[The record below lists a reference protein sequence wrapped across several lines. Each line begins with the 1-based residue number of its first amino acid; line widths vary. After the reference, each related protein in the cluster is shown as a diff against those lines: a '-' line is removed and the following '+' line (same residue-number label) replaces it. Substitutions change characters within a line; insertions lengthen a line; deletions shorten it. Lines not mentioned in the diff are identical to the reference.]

1 METKRSE
8 IPHPNFHNAFP
19 ALREKLTRTMIEIVL
34 SGKTVWS
41 TELEV
46 AGEKIKQRS
55 AANWLNRLENSGY
68 LKSEI
73 VRNCKNSER
82 RDYSPTLAGALFSY
96 CELFKQRGWD
106 EKVTADIM
114 VGLEPLVKYSSFIS
128 ACSRS
133 HFWEELQFLVD
144 IEDDP
149 KYAHLAECD
158 FVDTDLI
165 QGAFKT
171 LQRFENVGACFA
183 DIVYGGAAILLKYIN
198 QRPEE
203 IGYFNDHPDE
213 FDQKFNKSMIES
225 FILHSVDM
233 IELYGT
239 ENNQLSE
246 IATMRI
252 LFDEILPE
260 LYENIDCKKLVETLQ
275 SELERH
281 SLYFYCYKSTIE
293 LLEKNVN
300 KT

>member
-1 METKRSE
+1 M
-8 IPHPNFHNAFP
+8 
-19 ALREKLTRTMIEIVL
+19 
-34 SGKTVWS
+34 
-41 TELEV
+41 
-46 AGEKIKQRS
+46 
-55 AANWLNRLENSGY
+55 
-68 LKSEI
+68 
-73 VRNCKNSER
+73 
-82 RDYSPTLAGALFSY
+82 
-96 CELFKQRGWD
+96 
-106 EKVTADIM
+106 
-114 VGLEPLVKYSSFIS
+114 
-128 ACSRS
+128 
-133 HFWEELQFLVD
+133 
-144 IEDDP
+144 
-149 KYAHLAECD
+149 
-158 FVDTDLI
+158 
-165 QGAFKT
+165 
-171 LQRFENVGACFA
+171 
-183 DIVYGGAAILLKYIN
+183 LKYIN

-213 FDQKFNKSMIES
+213 FDQKLNKSMIES